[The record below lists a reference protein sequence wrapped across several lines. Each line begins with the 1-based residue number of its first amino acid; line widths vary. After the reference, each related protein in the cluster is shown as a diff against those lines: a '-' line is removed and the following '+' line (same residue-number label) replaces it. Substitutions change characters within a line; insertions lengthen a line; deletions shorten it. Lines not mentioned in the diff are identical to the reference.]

1 MSQFTLHSV
10 VRKQVQDIRET
21 YLGIYS
27 TLENLGNHLAEID
40 AEHQASKEISTTV
53 TDQELVL
60 AKQLVLQQVQ
70 YDIIGRLQ
78 SITGHTES
86 FWLAY
91 SWRPDNYFWN
101 RKLPS
106 IDSVKSLDKPTA
118 INISEIGKEET
129 QLKRVSLVD
138 NKNDK
143 NPKGKNGL
151 PRSERIRARRNQY
164 DIREAVTISPS
175 ATVRTAL
182 LNQTVTIRNA
192 DVKFYTG
199 EVDDRYRPA
208 DISTYYNSLTA
219 DTAIAIF
226 QLLRN
231 YRLFAAMLATY
242 EAIAS
247 SQMHCHLAFCEP
259 IINALFDSYVDDTVC
274 ELGSEPEKKSTPF
287 REPKYLSAIHHAQ
300 HYALTL
306 LHREESIANGW
317 AHDQHRFIMDASAV
331 EKIPRLNY
339 KTAAHPWVPMNLNP
353 EQMINPENPLR
364 IEEADSKYRGFH
376 PLNIFEIRY
385 EIFHEGS
392 LNGLAMDRI
401 QVVGS
406 VIPSCLVRSPLELQF
421 GIHCDRT
428 DVEYWRDPDTQSRLR
443 RYFDEY
449 YPSKSVLKGWEHIT
463 REDLI
468 EIEDELTDID
478 LVVNADNDRDYHMI
492 VSRIYE
498 TIRKNLL
505 VTTPVL
511 NSEDLQILKMKTWRS
526 YKYYI
531 SGRALG
537 RSYEIFRFSPGEPT
551 LAGVSRF
558 HFPSVRATYD
568 GYTLKV
574 LPSCFVYA
582 MTGIMTGYRWF
593 SVNENCLAGMM
604 KYYSRG
610 GYLPMNNHEIEGLKA
625 YLDGP
630 GKLYWDHVLH
640 FTKLGYN
647 HPLYRP
653 REKGVGLHGKYRQKD
668 QKGVLP
674 PYIVLHKHHEYDLY
688 DATPKIDE
696 WPAHLEFRY
705 PHGNIVPWTYQRAM
719 KDVRDL
725 IFSKRHQTS
734 EAFIHEAFVSA
745 PNKKVAKPQLVEK
758 IEDVSDADE

>member
-1 MSQFTLHSV
+1 MSQFTLHAV

-21 YLGIYS
+21 YLGIHA
-27 TLENLGNHLAEID
+27 TLENLDEQLREVEI
-40 AEHQASKEISTTV
+40 AHNASKEISMNV

-60 AKQLVLQQVQ
+60 ARQLILQQVQ

-78 SITGHTES
+78 AVAGHSET
-86 FWLAY
+86 FWLGY

-101 RKLPS
+101 RKLPA
-106 IDSVKSLDKPTA
+106 IDNIKTLDKPKA
-118 INISEIGKEET
+118 INIDEIDKEET
-129 QLKRVSLVD
+129 QLKRVSISAD
-138 NKNDK
+138 
-143 NPKGKNGL
+143 GKTDQAKL

-182 LNQTVTIRNA
+182 LNQTVTIRNSE
-192 DVKFYTG
+192 VKFYTG
-199 EVDDRYRPA
+199 ESDDRFRPA

-226 QLLRN
+226 QQLRK

-242 EAIAS
+242 QAIAS
-247 SQMHCHLAFCEP
+247 SQMHCHLAFAKP
-259 IINALFDSYVDDTVC
+259 IIDALFDAGV
-274 ELGSEPEKKSTPF
+274 SEEDANESKPSPF
-287 REPKYLSAIHHAQ
+287 SEPKYLSAIHHAQ

-317 AHDQHRFIMDASAV
+317 ADDQHRFILDAATV

-339 KTAAHPWVPMNLNP
+339 KTTTHPWVPMNLNP

-376 PLNIFEIRY
+376 PMNVFEIRY

-392 LNGLAMDRI
+392 LNGLNMDRI

-406 VIPSCLVRSPLELQF
+406 VIPSCLIRSPLELQF

-428 DVEYWRDPDTQSRLR
+428 DIEYWRDPDTQCRLR

-449 YPSKSVLKGWEHIT
+449 YPSKNVLKGWEHIT
-463 REDLI
+463 REELI

-505 VTTPVL
+505 LTMSSL
-511 NSEDLQILKMKTWRS
+511 SSEDLQILKMKTFRS

-531 SGRALG
+531 SGRAIG
-537 RSYEIFRFSPGEPT
+537 RSYEIFRFAPGEPT

-568 GYTLKV
+568 GYTFKV

-582 MTGIMTGYRWF
+582 MTGVMTGYRWF
-593 SVNENCLAGMM
+593 SVNENCLSGVM

-610 GYLPMNNHEIEGLKA
+610 GYLPMNSGEIEGLKK

-640 FTKLGYN
+640 FTKLGFN

-653 REKGVGLHGKYRQKD
+653 REKGVGLHGKYRHKD
-668 QKGVLP
+668 QNGVLP
-674 PYIVLHKHHEYDLY
+674 PYMVTRKHHEYDLY

-696 WPAHLEFRY
+696 WPSHLEFRFA
-705 PHGNIVPWTYQRAM
+705 HGNIVPWSYQRAM
-719 KDVRDL
+719 RDVRDL
-725 IFSKRHQTS
+725 VFSKRHQT
-734 EAFIHEAFVSA
+734 ADTPITVTHEPVVAQAKKMVA
-745 PNKKVAKPQLVEK
+745 PAKAKKPAAR
-758 IEDVSDADE
+758 IADMSDAED

>member
-10 VRKQVQDIRET
+10 VRKQVQDIRQT
-21 YLGIYS
+21 YLEIYS
-27 TLENLGNHLAEID
+27 TLENLGTQLAEI
-40 AEHQASKEISTTV
+40 ETIESKESLAN
-53 TDQELVL
+53 DQEIVL

-70 YDIIGRLQ
+70 YNIIGRLQ
-78 SITGHTES
+78 SIAGHTES

-101 RKLPS
+101 RKLPP
-106 IDSVKSLDKPTA
+106 IDGVKSLDKPKPVN
-118 INISEIGKEET
+118 INDIGKEET
-129 QLKRVSLVD
+129 QLKCVSLTD
-138 NKNDK
+138 NLKSNK
-143 NPKGKNGL
+143 GL
-151 PRSERIRARRNQY
+151 PRSERIRARRAQY

-175 ATVRTAL
+175 ATARTAL

-192 DVKFYTG
+192 NVKFYTG
-199 EVDDRYRPA
+199 EIDDRYHLA

-226 QLLRN
+226 QLLRK
-231 YRLFAAMLATY
+231 YKLFAAMLAIY

-247 SQMHCHLAFCEP
+247 SQMHCHLAFCEH
-259 IINALFDSYVDDTVC
+259 IIDALFDSYIDGTIPQ
-274 ELGSEPEKKSTPF
+274 ELGSEPEKKPTPF
-287 REPKYLSAIHHAQ
+287 HEPKYLSVIHHAQ

-306 LHREESIANGW
+306 LHREEAIANGW
-317 AHDQHRFIMDASAV
+317 AHDQHRFILDAKVV

-339 KTAAHPWVPMNLNP
+339 KTTTHPWVPMNLNP
-353 EQMINPENPLR
+353 EQMVNPENPLR

-376 PLNIFEIRY
+376 PLNVFEIRY

-392 LNGLAMDRI
+392 LNGLVMDRI

-428 DVEYWRDPDTQSRLR
+428 DLEYWRDPDTQSRLR

-478 LVVNADNDRDYHMI
+478 LVVNADSDSDYHRI
-492 VSRIYE
+492 VTQIYD

-505 VTTPVL
+505 ITTPVL
-511 NSEDLQILKMKTWRS
+511 NPEDLQILKMKTWRS

-568 GYTLKV
+568 GYTLKI

-582 MTGIMTGYRWF
+582 MTGVMTGYRWF
-593 SVNENCLAGMM
+593 SINENCLAGVM

-610 GYLPMNNHEIEGLKA
+610 GYLPMNNHEIESLKA

-630 GKLYWDHVLH
+630 GKLYWEHVSH

-668 QKGVLP
+668 QHGVLP
-674 PYIVLHKHHEYDLY
+674 PYIVLNKHHEYDLY

-734 EAFIHEAFVSA
+734 DAFIHEAFVAAS
-745 PNKKVAKPQLVEK
+745 NKKDAKPKPAEK
-758 IEDVSDADE
+758 IEDASDADE

>member
-1 MSQFTLHSV
+1 MSHFTLHSV
-10 VRKQVQDIRET
+10 VRKQVQDIRDA
-21 YLGIYS
+21 YLEIYA
-27 TLENLGNHLAEID
+27 TLENLDNNLSELTAT
-40 AEHQASKEISTTV
+40 HQSTNLDNLN
-53 TDQELVL
+53 DQELAL

-78 SITGHTES
+78 SITGHSET
-86 FWLAY
+86 FWLSY

-101 RKLPS
+101 RKLPA
-106 IDSVKSLDKPTA
+106 IDSVKSLDKPKV
-118 INISEIGKEET
+118 ININEIEKEET
-129 QLKRVSLVD
+129 QLKRVSLIND
-138 NKNDK
+138 KNDK
-143 NPKGKNGL
+143 TKAGL

-164 DIREAVTISPS
+164 DIRDAVTISPS

-192 DVKFYTG
+192 DVKFYG

-226 QLLRN
+226 QLMRK

-242 EAIAS
+242 EALAS

-259 IINALFDSYVDDTVC
+259 IIDALFDAYVDNSGPQ
-274 ELGSEPEKKSTPF
+274 ELGSEPEKKPTPF

-317 AHDQHRFIMDASAV
+317 ANDQHRFVLDAGVV

-339 KTAAHPWVPMNLNP
+339 KTTAHPWVPMNLNP
-353 EQMINPENPLR
+353 EQMVNPENPLR

-392 LNGLAMDRI
+392 LNGLVMDHI

-478 LVVNADNDRDYHMI
+478 LVVNADNDRDYHQI
-492 VSRIYE
+492 VLRIYE

-511 NSEDLQILKMKTWRS
+511 GPEDLQILKMKTWRS

-537 RSYEIFRFSPGEPT
+537 RSYEIFRFQPGEPT

-582 MTGIMTGYRWF
+582 MTGVMTGYRWF
-593 SVNENCLAGMM
+593 SVNENCLAGVM

-610 GYLPMNNHEIEGLKA
+610 GYLPMNTHEIEGLKA

-668 QKGVLP
+668 EKGVLP
-674 PYIVLHKHHEYDLY
+674 PYIKLQKHHEYDLY
-688 DATPKIDE
+688 DATPKIDD

-719 KDVRDL
+719 KEVRDL

-734 EAFIHEAFVSA
+734 DVVLVTHNAIVGTTKEVTPE
-745 PNKKVAKPQLVEK
+745 KKKEK
-758 IEDVSDADE
+758 IEDVSDAE